1 MEKSKG
7 QLKENETLILLCSE
21 YSTEVGASTDSFSLL
36 TYPPP

>member
-7 QLKENETLILLCSE
+7 QLKENETLMLLCSE
-21 YSTEVGASTDSFSLL
+21 YSMEVGAPIDSFSLL